1 MGRRAEWQEVLDA
14 ETERWSSMSC
24 EHLIAEL
31 HDVQAYVVEVD
42 SKQYQVEVQLLENT
56 NAYVHVLVAVDDG
69 SLPWSIVPLTRSFIR
84 QKSAAGVEGC
94 GTKL

>member
-1 MGRRAEWQEVLDA
+1 MSRRAEWQVVLDA
-14 ETERWSSMSC
+14 ETERWLSMSC

-42 SKQYQVEVQLLENT
+42 SKQYQVEVQLLENA

-69 SLPWSIVPLTRSFIR
+69 SLPWSIVPLTRNFIR
-84 QKSAAGVEGC
+84 QKSAANA
-94 GTKL
+94 LS

>member
-1 MGRRAEWQEVLDA
+1 
-14 ETERWSSMSC
+14 MSC

-42 SKQYQVEVQLLENT
+42 SKQYQVEVQLLENA

-69 SLPWSIVPLTRSFIR
+69 SLPWSIVPLTRNFIR
-84 QKSAAGVEGC
+84 QKSAANA
-94 GTKL
+94 LS

>member
-31 HDVQAYVVEVD
+31 HDVQAYVVEID

-56 NAYVHVLVAVDDG
+56 SAYVHVQVGVDDG
-69 SLPWSIVPLTRSFIR
+69 TLSSSIVPLTQSFIR
-84 QKSAAGVEGC
+84 RKSPASAVS
-94 GTKL
+94 

>member
-1 MGRRAEWQEVLDA
+1 MIPRAEWQRILNA
-14 ETERWSSMSC
+14 ETTRWSSMSC
-24 EHLIAEL
+24 EDLIAEL

-69 SLPWSIVPLTRSFIR
+69 SLPSSIVPLTRSFIR
-84 QKSAAGVEGC
+84 QKSAASAVS
-94 GTKL
+94 

>member
-1 MGRRAEWQEVLDA
+1 MSRRAEWKGVLDA
-14 ETERWSSMSC
+14 ETKRWSSMSC

-42 SKQYQVEVQLLENT
+42 SKQYQVEVELLENT
-56 NAYVHVLVAVDDG
+56 NAYIHVVVAVDDG
-69 SLPWSIVPLTRSFIR
+69 SLPWSIWPLTQTFIR
-84 QKSAAGVEGC
+84 QKGGAGVEGC